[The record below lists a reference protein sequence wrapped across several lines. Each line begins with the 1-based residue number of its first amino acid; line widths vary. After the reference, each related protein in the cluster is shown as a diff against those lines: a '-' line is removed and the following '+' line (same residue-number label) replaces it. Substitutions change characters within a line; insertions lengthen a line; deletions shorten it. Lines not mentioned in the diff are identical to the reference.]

1 MTNKKIITIT
11 LSLTI
16 IHFVLTSLIGHY
28 IAVQI
33 GTQMGKIVA
42 DGLIEASDK
51 NTDKAEEE
59 ANRIH
64 QNMKSKIDGINDNWK
79 IPNLLISLPA
89 KPLINALL
97 KEMRQNQVNK
107 YIAKEITREQFRT
120 RGLIT
125 DYTANFV
132 NSLSFG
138 FLVYIMLRILN
149 HYKARR

>member
-28 IAVQI
+28 MAVQI

-51 NTDKAEEE
+51 NPGKAGEE

-97 KEMRQNQVNK
+97 KEMRQNQMNK

-132 NSLSFG
+132 NSLSFA